1 MRRHISGLGTVI
13 GKREESA
20 VPPTELPKPETLVSN
35 SRRNKA
41 VAAAFIGTIIE
52 WYDFFIYGTA
62 AALIFPKLFFPNE
75 SEAAGTIYSFGTFA
89 AGFLFRPIGAV
100 IFGNLGDRLG
110 RKRSLIWTLV
120 LMGVSTFLVGCLP
133 AFDRIGVL
141 APIALTALRCVQG
154 IAAGGEWGGAIL
166 LSVEHSARGRR
177 GWYGSWTQAG
187 LPVGLLLSNGVFN
200 LCSSIG
206 GESFIRWAWRIPFL
220 AGLVLAIIGYIIRQ
234 HVEETP
240 LFLQTAEI
248 ERRRGNPVLRA
259 LTEKWRSVLMLIG
272 ARIAE
277 NAAFYLYTVFV
288 LAYCTQY
295 LSLPKSL
302 VLNGLL
308 VASVLELFTIPMF
321 GALSDRI
328 GRKKV
333 YLTGLFVILLLA
345 FPYFWLLQTRNPAL
359 VWLAIALSLALG
371 HGAVYGPQAAF
382 FAECFGTEMRYS
394 GVSLGLQLAAP
405 IGGGLAPIIAIKL
418 LTNQHGNPWLVSVY
432 VSVIVVISIA
442 AVMVARETYKDDLD

>member
-1 MRRHISGLGTVI
+1 MVSGLGITVK
-13 GKREESA
+13 KREESA
-20 VPPTELPKPETLVSN
+20 VPSSALPGAEAHAPN
-35 SRRNKA
+35 SRRNRA

-89 AGFLFRPIGAV
+89 AGFFFRPIGAV

-133 AFDRIGVL
+133 AFDRIGIL

-166 LSVEHSARGRR
+166 LSVEHSAQGRR

-206 GESFIRWAWRIPFL
+206 GESFIRWGWRIPFL

-240 LFLQTAEI
+240 LFLQTSEV

-288 LAYCTQY
+288 LTYCTQY
-295 LSLPKSL
+295 LGLPKSL

-328 GRKKV
+328 GRKTV
-333 YLTGLFVILLLA
+333 YLTGLFAILALA

-405 IGGGLAPIIAIKL
+405 IGGGLAPIIAMKL

-432 VSVIVVISIA
+432 ISVMVIISIV
-442 AVMVARETYKDDLD
+442 AVMLARETYKDVLD

>member
-1 MRRHISGLGTVI
+1 MP
-13 GKREESA
+13 A
-20 VPPTELPKPETLVSN
+20 TELPPSEIQTAN

-133 AFDRIGVL
+133 TFDHIGVL

-187 LPVGLLLSNGVFN
+187 LPVGLLLSNGAFN
-200 LCSSIG
+200 LCSTMAG
-206 GESFIRWAWRIPFL
+206 PSFIKWAWRIPFL

-240 LFLQTAEI
+240 LFLQTSAV

-259 LTEKWRSVLMLIG
+259 LTEKWRTVLMLIG

-277 NAAFYLYTVFV
+277 NTAFYLYTVFV
-288 LAYCTQY
+288 LSYSTQY
-295 LSLPKSL
+295 LGLPKSM

-308 VASVLELFTIPMF
+308 VASILDLITIPMF
-321 GALSDRI
+321 GALSDRV
-328 GRKKV
+328 GRKTV
-333 YLTGLFVILLLA
+333 YLAGLFAILALA

-359 VWLAIALSLALG
+359 VWLAIALSLALA

-382 FAECFGTEMRYS
+382 FAECFGTDMRYS

-405 IGGGLAPIIAIKL
+405 IGGGVAPIVATRL
-418 LTNQHGNPWLVSVY
+418 LNNQHGDPWLVSVY
-432 VSVIVVISIA
+432 ISVIVIISIA
-442 AVMVARETYKDDLD
+442 AVMLARETYKDVLD